1 VPENTTL
8 TTADG
13 TPAAVCVRTTVA
25 GFTVLNC
32 TVNATLP
39 VNETWVYSFPATTGN
54 TTGSFVANVTLTQP
68 DDNPTNNQDEA
79 PLTVLPPILRDVAV
93 NITATPDAGPLGS
106 NFTFSI
112 NM

>member
-13 TPAAVCVRTTVA
+13 TPPAVCVRTTVA
-25 GFTVLNC
+25 AFTVLNC

-39 VNETWVYSFPATTGN
+39 VNETWVYSFPATTG
-54 TTGSFVANVTLTQP
+54 TTNGTFTANVTLTQP
-68 DDNPTNNQDEA
+68 DDNPTNNKDEA
-79 PLTVLPPILRDVAV
+79 VITVLPPTFIDVAV
-93 NITATPDAGPLGS
+93 NITATPVDGPGGRDI
-106 NFTFSI
+106 TYTV